1 MRRPRLP
8 SRSTT
13 PRQLAAPKKIV
24 GGTKKVLIENPSR
37 PMGQIQTELAS
48 KVGVGFAE
56 KMG

>member
-1 MRRPRLP
+1 
-8 SRSTT
+8 
-13 PRQLAAPKKIV
+13 V

-48 KVGVGFAE
+48 KVGVVFAE